1 MLALLFA
8 MANGVDPSPS
18 FPPNFS
24 PPPPPPSPTPPFPPP
39 TCGQGWRQA
48 ANGCSLCG
56 PGTYQDQPDWTE
68 TSCTACPN
76 AMYMQDEGAA
86 ECMPC
91 WKPICAL
98 AVDTCNPISG
108 LEQTFVQY
116 DSFTAITI
124 ECGPNG
130 TEPGVLSESD
140 ACQAPHY
147 CMLGIVQCN
156 AEPRRYPM
164 RLVGPGGLNDA
175 NQFWMP
181 MPADPDWGVLSA
193 CPHLRREDGA
203 MRAACWDQYV
213 PLSDAAVGGW
223 LVGGDNARKS
233 SELLYSPYAVEHTA
247 IVPGSFTASCNNLP
261 VEPRYQFFFVACL
274 PNSTEC
280 SDELIDCPSSSDLRA
295 HGAGATTYGQWW
307 LGMGVETLA
316 SSALSTARRYTASL
330 AGMAQRT
337 VHTIVHIWEPQG
349 SAHGPSSM
357 ICLSRTKL
365 DDTPPMLGNVGSPFP
380 LTLPPHPSS
389 APFTLHP
396 SRSPFSLNSSPSPF
410 TLTLHAHPSCSPFTL
425 NPSPSPFTLT
435 LHPHRQS
442 SPPAHPRPNL
452 HLNSDARQCMERGG
466 SLPYL

>member
-1 MLALLFA
+1 MPHAVLVVLALA
-8 MANGVDPSPS
+8 SGEDPPPSPS
-18 FPPNFS
+18 FPPQVS
-24 PPPPPPSPTPPFPPP
+24 PSPPPPPSPTPPFPPP
-39 TCGQGWRQA
+39 TCGRGWRQA

-56 PGTYQDQPDWTE
+56 PGTYQDQSDWME
-68 TSCTACPN
+68 TWCTHCPK
-76 AMYMQDEGAA
+76 ATYASDEGAA

-108 LEQTFVQY
+108 LEQTFVPW
-116 DSFTAITI
+116 DPFTVITI

-130 TEPGVLSESD
+130 TEPGVLSETD
-140 ACQAPHY
+140 PCQAPHY
-147 CMLGIVQCN
+147 CMVGVVQCD

-164 RLVGPGGLNDA
+164 RLIGPGGLSDA
-175 NQFWMP
+175 NQFWTP
-181 MPADPDWGVLSA
+181 QTGDPDWGTLGG
-193 CPHLRREDGA
+193 CPHLRREDGV

-213 PLSDAAVGGW
+213 PLADAAMGGW
-223 LVGGDNARKS
+223 RVDNNARMR
-233 SELLYSPYAVEHTA
+233 SELLYSPYAGEHTA
-247 IVPGSFTASCNNLP
+247 VVPSSFSASCNTLP

-280 SDELIDCPSSSDLRA
+280 SAELIDCPSSADLRA
-295 HGAGATTYGQWW
+295 HGAGPKYGQWW

-316 SSALSTARRYTASL
+316 SSMPSTARRLTASL

-365 DDTPPMLGNVGSPFP
+365 DDTPPTIGNVGSPFT
-380 LTLPPHPSS
+380 LTLHVHPSPS
-389 APFTLHP
+389 PFTLHP
-396 SRSPFSLNSSPSPF
+396 SRSPFS
-410 TLTLHAHPSCSPFTL
+410 L

-435 LHPHRQS
+435 LHPHRHS
-442 SPPAHPRPNL
+442 SPPAHPSLTFTLTPTIGNVRNEEARFL
-452 HLNSDARQCMERGG
+452 TSD
-466 SLPYL
+466 L